1 MKDESS
7 TINCQHRSV
16 DQETILEWDTADNHL
31 LQCGCIASPS
41 KLDREKKEIAT
52 WIIDDG
58 DCENKDDKYW

>member
-31 LQCGCIASPS
+31 LQCGCIASQAS
-41 KLDREKKEIAT
+41 WIVRKRDSNLD
-52 WIIDDG
+52 
-58 DCENKDDKYW
+58 Y